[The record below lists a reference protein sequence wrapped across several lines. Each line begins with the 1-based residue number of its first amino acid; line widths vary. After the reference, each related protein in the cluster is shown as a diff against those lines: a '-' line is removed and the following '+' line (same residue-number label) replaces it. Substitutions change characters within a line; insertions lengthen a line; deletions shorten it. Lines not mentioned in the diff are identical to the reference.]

1 VMRAKVHWK
10 LTAIFCVLVCILL
23 VIIYSYLKSYFTS
36 YVLVNYQKNLQKE
49 MFLIKDYYESQITV
63 SSSIDDIDTL
73 TDSVGERLGVRV
85 TVVNNKGIV
94 LGDSELSG
102 QMLRDVENHYKRSEI
117 QDAINKGIGKRTRY
131 SATLRKHMLY
141 LAVPISIKYGH
152 DTVKEETQW
161 ILRLA
166 VPVTDII
173 YVERSIRNTIIIAMV
188 GVFLI
193 AVLIGYGMSVYISRP
208 LVEMAAIARNMG
220 EGDFTKKIF
229 VKTNDEIGDLADSLN
244 SMAGKIKSH
253 IDKITYDEAR
263 LQAVLSSMSE
273 GVMVSDEKG
282 NIMLMNPSIQK
293 LFLVDQPCEGKRP
306 IEIIRN
312 PAIQDIVDNVLRRKS
327 RLTEEIFIHLPEEM
341 VLQINGVPIMRNA
354 HCEGAILVFHNITEL
369 KKLENVRKDF
379 VANVSHELRTP
390 IASIKGYAETLL
402 DGALEDKNNAREFV
416 EIIDDDSNRLAKL
429 IDDLLELSSIESD
442 KMKLN
447 LYPLDFAFLVKK
459 VSAILKNQIR
469 EKELNLKLKI
479 PDNLPKLLADEVKLS
494 QVILN
499 LLDNAIKYTPRG
511 AVITVSTIVQE
522 RFLRI
527 DIADTGIGIP
537 EQDLPR
543 IFERFYRADK
553 AHSRELAGT
562 GLGLSIVKHIVQI
575 HGGEICATS
584 EIGKGTIFSFT
595 IPKA

>member
-1 VMRAKVHWK
+1 MRAKVHWK

>member
-1 VMRAKVHWK
+1 
-10 LTAIFCVLVCILL
+10 
-23 VIIYSYLKSYFTS
+23 
-36 YVLVNYQKNLQKE
+36 
-49 MFLIKDYYESQITV
+49 
-63 SSSIDDIDTL
+63 
-73 TDSVGERLGVRV
+73 
-85 TVVNNKGIV
+85 
-94 LGDSELSG
+94 
-102 QMLRDVENHYKRSEI
+102 
-117 QDAINKGIGKRTRY
+117 
-131 SATLRKHMLY
+131 
-141 LAVPISIKYGH
+141 
-152 DTVKEETQW
+152 
-161 ILRLA
+161 
-166 VPVTDII
+166 
-173 YVERSIRNTIIIAMV
+173 
-188 GVFLI
+188 
-193 AVLIGYGMSVYISRP
+193 
-208 LVEMAAIARNMG
+208 MAAIARNMG